1 MEKDIKRAI
10 ELINTVNTQ
19 LQSKCFF
26 TNQKSLL
33 LSFSAGQD
41 SICMVFIIKHLEK
54 QWRSIYGVF
63 LCHHLWQSDSFYTVL
78 HTVKISFLTGKSL
91 SFVLASHKL
100 KNEEMSR
107 CWRHNS
113 LQRVSLFY
121 HYKTIAT
128 GHTASD
134 RVETVVSNIIRG
146 TGRRGLSSLTWN
158 KFIQTCH
165 PQQHN
170 VANFAETCFLHK
182 SYFFRFWGR
191 GGR

>member
-10 ELINTVNTQ
+10 ELINIVNTK

-26 TNQKSLL
+26 TSQKSVL

-41 SICMVFIIKHLEK
+41 SICMLFIIKHLAK
-54 QWRSIYGVF
+54 QWRSMYGIF
-63 LCHHLWQSDSFYTVL
+63 LCNHLWQTDSFYTVL

-100 KNEEMSR
+100 RSEEMSR
-107 CWRHNS
+107 YWRHNS

-121 HYKTIAT
+121 HYNTIAT
-128 GHTASD
+128 GHTSSD

-146 TGRRGLSSLTWN
+146 TGRRGLCSLTWN
-158 KFIQTCH
+158 KFIQTCDSK
-165 PQQHN
+165 QHDI
-170 VANFAETCFLHK
+170 ANFAETCFFHK
-182 SYFFRFWGR
+182 SYFFRLGK
-191 GGR
+191 